1 MDIYG
6 DEYQQCQDFAKKFE
20 ESEIGKHYKDNFCL
34 KETGRTVSPS
44 VVNAAYNNIKPY
56 ITNSLEEVQSKVR
69 KKLCV
74 LPKDHVGRCS
84 CFPKVF
90 IQSALTK
97 KIDGKTDTSIF
108 STPGADDYVFK
119 NRATRLFP
127 IALTNKQ
134 ERSIRQP
141 QGNKL
146 KCAIPLK
153 EQTTPFMM
161 ATALIDW
168 MVYTMNV
175 DKMSEFINY
184 NSETYKCYHTNNS
197 MINHK
202 NFLIYYFN
210 TYNRTVF
217 NEHGN
222 TICPIIHKEL
232 EISNVADITR
242 DNRTI
247 IDKYDIQM
255 GHISSRCNECYT
267 IYGTNLVM
275 MTREGNRIIGEYS
288 FIEEEW
294 LNVLRTILSQ
304 FPLPC

>member
-1 MDIYG
+1 MNIYG

-34 KETGRTVSPS
+34 KETGRTVTVS
-44 VVNAAYNNIKPY
+44 VVEAAYDKIQPY
-56 ITNSLEEVQSKVR
+56 VTNSLDEVKSKIR
-69 KKLCV
+69 RKLCV
-74 LPKDHVGRCS
+74 LPKGHMGRCS

-108 STPGADDYVFK
+108 STPGADDYIFK

-141 QGNKL
+141 QGDKL

-168 MVYTMNV
+168 MIYTMNV
-175 DKMSEFINY
+175 NEMSRHINVQSHEY
-184 NSETYKCYHTNNS
+184 ICYQYFSS

-210 TYNRTVF
+210 TYNRKVF

-288 FIEEEW
+288 FIEDEW

-304 FPLPC
+304 FP